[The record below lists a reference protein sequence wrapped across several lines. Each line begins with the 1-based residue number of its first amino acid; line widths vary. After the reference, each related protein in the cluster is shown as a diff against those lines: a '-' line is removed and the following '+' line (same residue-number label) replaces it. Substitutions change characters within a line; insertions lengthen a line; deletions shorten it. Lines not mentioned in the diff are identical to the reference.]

1 MAAHEIVPGLW
12 IGNKESSMDRDFLGR
27 AKITAVFNCTKTLPF
42 EPIIKRQFRV
52 PLDDNLE
59 PAEIRNMELW
69 AMEIAYKIA
78 TEVNRAREKG
88 EAVLVH
94 CHAGMQRSAGS
105 VAIYLI
111 AKEAMTTDQA
121 VAFIRKKRP
130 IAFKPQINFEKAIR
144 GFEKAFEG
152 LRSAGQ

>member
-12 IGNKESSMDRDFLGR
+12 IGNKESSMDRDFLGK
-27 AKITAVFNCTKTLPF
+27 AKITSVFNCTKNLPF
-42 EPIIKRQFRV
+42 EPSIKRQFRV

-59 PAEIRNMELW
+59 PEEIRNMELW
-69 AMEIAYKIA
+69 AMEIAYKII
-78 TEVNRAREKG
+78 TELGRAREKG
-88 EAVLVH
+88 EGVLVH

-111 AKEAMTTDQA
+111 ATQGLTTDQA

-130 IAFKPQINFEKAIR
+130 IAFKPQVNFEKAIR
-144 GFEKAFEG
+144 GFEAAFERVRPVG
-152 LRSAGQ
+152 